1 MPVVSYEQ
9 AVENAK
15 RVKADV
21 ARAKIY
27 IARGDI
33 LKSVEAFISALTVK
47 VGAPLAGSDKSVIE
61 PQMAEFCEEFSNNYQ
76 VIEFLKS
83 IDYTEKPFV
92 KFRPGLDGKVLNK
105 LTAFRLKKA
114 AVEEEAS
121 KAQERERQAKLDEL
135 LTKGKE
141 LLDSGQAAKGKV
153 MLKRAAEQFGSKDG
167 VLSEVGKFMLDAG
180 YPGDASEVLRQA
192 MVSFPKDPAS
202 YKSYIE
208 ACLAQGKNEEAEE
221 AYLNVIKVFGPHPQ
235 TYLNMSKFY
244 LAWRKNELAYDY
256 AQRAFGMDSSLTEAK
271 QIMDRF
277 G

>member
-1 MPVVSYEQ
+1 MPVVSYEH

-33 LKSVEAFISALTVK
+33 LKAVEAFISALTAK
-47 VGAPLAGSDKSVIE
+47 IGAPMAGSDKSVIE

-83 IDYTEKPFV
+83 IDYVEKPFV
-92 KFRPGLDGKVLNK
+92 KFRPGLDSKVLNK
-105 LTAFRLKKA
+105 LTAFRLKRA
-114 AVEEEAS
+114 AVEEEANRTV
-121 KAQERERQAKLDEL
+121 ERERQTKLDEL
-135 LTKGKE
+135 MAKGKE
-141 LLDSGQAAKGKV
+141 LLASGQAAKGKV
-153 MLKRAAEQFGSKDG
+153 MLKRAAEQFGSREG
-167 VLSEVGKFMLDAG
+167 VLSEVGRLMLEAG

-192 MVSFPKDPAS
+192 MVSFSKDPAP
-202 YKSYIE
+202 YKFYIE

-221 AYLNVIKVFGPHPQ
+221 AYLNVIRVFGPHPQ

-244 LAWRKNELAYDY
+244 VAWRKNDLAYDY
-256 AQRAFGMDSSLTEAK
+256 AQRAFGMDSSLAEAK
-271 QIMDRF
+271 EIMDRF

>member
-15 RVKADV
+15 RIKADV

-33 LKSVEAFISALTVK
+33 LKSVEAFISALTAK
-47 VGAPLAGSDKSVIE
+47 IATPMAGSDKNVIE

-83 IDYTEKPFV
+83 IDYNEKPFI
-92 KFRPGLDGKVLNK
+92 KFRPGLDSKVLNK

-114 AVEEEAS
+114 AVEQEAN
-121 KAQERERQAKLDEL
+121 KAVERERQAKLDEL
-135 LTKGKE
+135 LSKGKE
-141 LLDSGQAAKGKV
+141 LLASGQAAKGKV
-153 MLKRAAEQFGSKDG
+153 MLKRAAEQFGSKEG
-167 VLSEVGKFMLDAG
+167 VLSEVGRLMLDAG
-180 YPGDASEVLRQA
+180 YPGDAMEILRQA
-192 MVSFPKDPAS
+192 MAGFPKDPVP

-208 ACLAQGKNEEAEE
+208 ACLAQGNNAEAEE

-244 LAWRKNELAYDY
+244 VAWRKNDLAYDY

-271 QIMDRF
+271 EIMDRF

>member
-1 MPVVSYEQ
+1 MPAVSYEN

-33 LKSVEAFISALTVK
+33 LKSVEAFISALTAK
-47 VGAPLAGSDKSVIE
+47 IGAPMAGSDKSVIE
-61 PQMAEFCEEFSNNYQ
+61 PQMAEFCDEFSNNYQ

-83 IDYTEKPFV
+83 IDYTEKPFIRY
-92 KFRPGLDGKVLNK
+92 RPGLDSKVLNK

-114 AVEEEAS
+114 AVEEEAG
-121 KAQERERQAKLDEL
+121 KALEQERQAKLEEL

-141 LLDSGQAAKGKV
+141 LLASGQAAKGKV
-153 MLKRAAEQFGSKDG
+153 MLKRAAEQFGSRAG
-167 VLSEVGKFMLDAG
+167 VLSEVGKLMLDAE
-180 YPGDASEVLRQA
+180 YPGDAAEVLRLA
-192 MVSFPKDPAS
+192 MEKFPKDPGP
-202 YKSYIE
+202 YKAYIE
-208 ACLAQGKNEEAEE
+208 ACQALGKNEETEE

-244 LAWRKNELAYDY
+244 VAWRKNELAYDY
-256 AQRAFGMDSSLTEAK
+256 AQRAYGLDSSLTEAK
-271 QIMDRF
+271 EIMDRF